1 MDESKTTLVIGA
13 SEKPQ
18 RFSNMAIRKLVHYG
32 HPVRAIGL
40 REGTVSG
47 VSFQTGFPDLE
58 GIHTVTMYVGPAR
71 QPQYYSYILGLKPKR
86 VIFNPGTENS
96 EFMRMAEEQG
106 IEVIPDCT
114 LVMLDS
120 GYF

>member
-1 MDESKTTLVIGA
+1 MGENKTTLVIGA
-13 SEKPQ
+13 SEKPE

-32 HPVRAIGL
+32 HPVKAIGL
-40 REGTVSG
+40 REGNVSG
-47 VSFQTGFPDLE
+47 VSFQTGFPDME
-58 GIHTVTMYVGPAR
+58 DIHTVTLYVGPAR
-71 QPQYYSYILGLKPKR
+71 QPQYYPYLLGLKPKR
-86 VIFNPGTENS
+86 IIFNPGTENI
-96 EFMRMAEEQG
+96 ELMRMAEEQG